1 MLKQTRRTQPQ
12 PMAQKRLNSRADK
25 FVRVRCVCVHDTACA
40 CYDPLA
46 NGTLHEVC
54 LFVVCTTIAL
64 SLQTH
69 FTKCVCSLCAPARN
83 ALPRWI
89 QAHII
94 PRRHCQRR
102 VPEWTAGVN
111 HSAPQPRSAH
121 SVSATHSPFPIPH
134 HLLMLSSV
142 PPSAMSCF
150 RLLSLPRSRVQPP

>member
-1 MLKQTRRTQPQ
+1 MLKQTRRTPPQ
-12 PMAQKRLNSRADK
+12 PMAQKHLNSRADK
-25 FVRVRCVCVHDTACA
+25 FVRVRCVCVHVRVMTHWQMA
-40 CYDPLA
+40 
-46 NGTLHEVC
+46 
-54 LFVVCTTIAL
+54 
-64 SLQTH
+64 H

-111 HSAPQPRSAH
+111 HSDPQPRSAH